1 MAPIYI
7 GLVLTGVLTYVVFF
21 VKGEPLDIFS
31 TEILEKLED
40 QVAQKMNI
48 EKPKDNDSDEY
59 VGDNLVHK
67 VS

>member
-7 GLVLTGVLTYVVFF
+7 GFVLTGVLTYVVFF
-21 VKGEPLDIFS
+21 VEGEPLDIFS

-48 EKPKDNDSDEY
+48 EKPQDNDLDEL
-59 VGDNLVHK
+59 VDGNLVQK